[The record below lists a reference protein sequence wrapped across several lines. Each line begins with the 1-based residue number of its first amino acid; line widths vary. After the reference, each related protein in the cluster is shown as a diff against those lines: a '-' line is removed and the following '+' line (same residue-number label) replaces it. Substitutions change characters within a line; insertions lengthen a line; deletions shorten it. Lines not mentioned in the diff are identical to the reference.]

1 MINLKIDNK
10 DISVPQGTNVFK
22 AAKDNGIYI
31 PGLCYHPK
39 LTQYGGC
46 RLCMVEITERGRTR
60 HRFSCAQPV
69 AEGMTVKTKTP
80 QTEKYTRSVME
91 YLLAHHPLDC
101 PTCDKSGE
109 CGLQEVTHDLNLK
122 AGRFKS
128 ARLDEPMRRD
138 NPLLEYN
145 SNRCILCSRC
155 VKVCKEI
162 AGVGAIDYQNR
173 GFKTIVGTAFNK
185 PLDCSF
191 CGGCVSVCPT
201 GSWQDRTLKFRARP
215 WELKKTPT
223 ICTYCAVGCSLVIN
237 TKKNEVMRITP
248 DKNLEL
254 GVNEGNLCVKGKF
267 GHEFIN
273 SDKRIK
279 TPLIKKGG
287 KLRSV
292 SWDAAL
298 EYISKKFSE
307 IISDRGGNAIGGIG
321 SEKCTNED
329 NYLFQKFCRAVL
341 GTNNIDNISNMKS
354 PSLNRLI
361 NNSVAYGMAS
371 TSLEGIEN
379 ADTVFFVGADVSEAH
394 PVVGSMVRK
403 AIRKN
408 KTKVI
413 IANARNVEFGCE
425 TRNLFRINYK
435 LGTQTAL
442 INAMIKVVVDEKL
455 IDLKKAAAKTENF
468 NELRASLNDPET
480 GLKKVSKATN
490 ISEDAIREASV
501 LIAKAENC
509 YVICGKDIQE
519 DPSGEQTIEAL
530 MNLCAL
536 INKGDT
542 DKVSIVF
549 SRVNNNSQGVNDMGV
564 VPDYLPGYIDIT
576 DQGYRDAVEESWGMK
591 LPDDLLGK
599 DFGKDSGDIFDLAV
613 KKKVRALYV
622 MGENPVVNYPNGK
635 KVKDA
640 FKKAEFVVVQ
650 DSFLT
655 ETAELADVVLPSST
669 YVEKGGTFTNMGMTV
684 QRLHKAIPQ
693 VGDSKP
699 DWQIVCALAEKMGHT
714 FPYTTSKDIVDEIG
728 TSVPI
733 YEGIE
738 INRLRRKGFHW
749 ILSLYY
755 KTKAE
760 IYRFEITSKKA
771 GSAVKKNRNYPFIML
786 TGSSLRHLGTYSRNS
801 ESLVSLASEC
811 FVEINR
817 LDARKADIIDGD
829 MVKIESARGK
839 LKLKAKITGRVPEGT
854 VFVSEDY
861 EWVPVNSLRGDGYTN
876 VKITKTK

>member
-1 MINLKIDNK
+1 MINITIDNK
-10 DISVPQGTNVFK
+10 IVSVPKGTNIFK
-22 AAKDNGIYI
+22 AAKDNDIYI

-46 RLCMVEITERGRTR
+46 RLCMVEVTERGRAR
-60 HRFSCAQPV
+60 HRFSCAQPA
-69 AEGMTVKTKTP
+69 AEGMIVKTKTP
-80 QTEKYTRSVME
+80 ETEKYTKSVME

-109 CGLQEVTHDLNLK
+109 CGLQEVTHDLKLQT
-122 AGRFKS
+122 GRFKS
-128 ARLDEPMRRD
+128 VRLDDPMRRD

-173 GFKTIVGTAFNK
+173 GFKTVVGTAFDK

-223 ICTYCAVGCSLVIN
+223 VCTYCAVGCSLVIN
-237 TKKNEVMRITP
+237 SKNNEVMRITAEE
-248 DKNLEL
+248 NLEL

-279 TPLIKKGG
+279 TPLMKKNG
-287 KLRSV
+287 KLRPV
-292 SWDAAL
+292 SWEDAI
-298 EYISKKFSE
+298 EHISAKFSK
-307 IISDRGGNAIGGIG
+307 IINDHGGSSIGGIG

-329 NYLFQKFCRAVL
+329 NYLFQKFCRTVL

-361 NNSVAYGMAS
+361 NNAVVYGMAS

-379 ADTVFFVGADVSEAH
+379 TDTVFFVGADVSEAH
-394 PVVGSMVRK
+394 PVLGSMVRK
-403 AIRKN
+403 AIRLN
-408 KTKVI
+408 KAKVI
-413 IANARNVEFGCE
+413 IANTRNVEFGCE
-425 TRNLFRINYK
+425 TKNLLRLNYK
-435 LGTQTAL
+435 QGTQTAL
-442 INAMIKVVVDEKL
+442 INAMTRVIVDEKL
-455 IDLKKAAAKTENF
+455 VDLKKVANKTENF
-468 NELRASLNDPET
+468 NELQSSLKSVEV
-480 GLKKVSKATN
+480 GIERVSKVTN
-490 ISEDAIREASV
+490 IPENIIRAAAAS
-501 LIAKAENC
+501 IAKAGNC

-519 DPSGEQTIEAL
+519 DPSGEETIEAL

-536 INKGDT
+536 INKGDN

-549 SRVNNNSQGVNDMGV
+549 SRENNNSQGVNDMGV
-564 VPDYLPGYIDIT
+564 VPEFLPGYLDID
-576 DQGYRDAVEESWGMK
+576 DQENRDAVEDAWGVK
-591 LPDDLLGK
+591 LSSDLPENK
-599 DFGKDSGDIFDLAV
+599 SGDIFDRAV
-613 KKKVRALYV
+613 KKRIKALYV
-622 MGENPVVNYPNGK
+622 MGENPIVNYPNGK

-655 ETAELADVVLPSST
+655 ETAQLADVVLPSST
-669 YVEKGGTFTNMGMTV
+669 FVEKGGTFTNMVMTV
-684 QRLHKAIPQ
+684 QRLHKAISQ

-699 DWQIVCALAEKMGHT
+699 DWQIICDLAEKMGHA
-714 FPYTTSKDIVDEIG
+714 FEYTTSKDIVDEIG
-728 TSVPI
+728 KSVPV

-738 INRLRRKGFHW
+738 VNRLRRKGFHW

-760 IYRFEITSKKA
+760 RYRFEVTSNKTITIKGNKK
-771 GSAVKKNRNYPFIML
+771 YPFILL
-786 TGSSLRHLGTYSRNS
+786 TGSSLRHQGTYSRNS

-817 LDARKADIIDGD
+817 KDAKGADIADGD
-829 MVKIESARGK
+829 NVKIESAQGK
-839 LKLKAKITGRVPEGT
+839 IKLKAKTTGRVPEGM
-854 VFVSEDY
+854 VFVSEYY
-861 EWVPVNSLRGDGYTN
+861 EWVPVNDLRGDGYTN
-876 VKITKTK
+876 VKISKIK

>member
-1 MINLKIDNK
+1 MINITIDK
-10 DISVPQGTNVFK
+10 KLVSVPKGTNIFK

-46 RLCMVEITERGRTR
+46 RLCMVEVTERGRSR

-69 AEGMTVKTKTP
+69 AEGMVVRTKTP
-80 QTEKYTRSVME
+80 ETEKYTKSVME

-109 CGLQEVTHDLNLK
+109 CGLQEITHDLKLK
-122 AGRFKS
+122 PGRFKS
-128 ARLDEPMRRD
+128 ARLDDPMRRD

-173 GFKTIVGTAFNK
+173 GFKTVVGTAFDK

-201 GSWQDRTLKFRARP
+201 GSWQDRTLKFKARP

-237 TKKNEVMRITP
+237 TKDKEVMRITP
-248 DKNLEL
+248 DENLNL
-254 GVNEGNLCVKGKF
+254 GINESNLCVKGKF

-287 KLRSV
+287 KLRSA
-292 SWDAAL
+292 SWDDAL
-298 EYISKKFSE
+298 DHISKKFSE
-307 IISDRGGNAIGGIG
+307 IIEKSGGNAIGGIG

-329 NYLFQKFCRAVL
+329 NYLFQKLCRTVL

-403 AIRKN
+403 AIRVN

-413 IANARNVEFGCE
+413 IANVRNVEFGCE
-425 TRNLFRINYK
+425 TKNLLRLNYK

-442 INAMIKVVVDEKL
+442 INAMMKVIVDEKL
-455 IDLKKAAAKTENF
+455 VNLKKAADKTENF
-468 NELRASLNDPET
+468 NELRSSLKSSDL
-480 GLKKVSKATN
+480 GIKKVSKATN
-490 ISEDAIREASV
+490 IPEDSIRAAAAS
-501 LIAKAENC
+501 IAKAGNC
-509 YVICGKDIQE
+509 YVICGKDIEE
-519 DPSGEQTIEAL
+519 DPSGEETIEAL

-536 INKGDT
+536 VNKGDS

-549 SRVNNNSQGVNDMGV
+549 SRENNNSQGVNDMGV
-564 VPDYLPGYIDIT
+564 VPEFLPGYLDIN
-576 DQGYRDAVEESWGMK
+576 DQENREVVEEAW
-591 LPDDLLGK
+591 
-599 DFGKDSGDIFDLAV
+599 
-613 KKKVRALYV
+613 
-622 MGENPVVNYPNGK
+622 
-635 KVKDA
+635 DA
-640 FKKAEFVVVQ
+640 EA
-650 DSFLT
+650 
-655 ETAELADVVLPSST
+655 T
-669 YVEKGGTFTNMGMTV
+669 YC
-684 QRLHKAIPQ
+684 
-693 VGDSKP
+693 S
-699 DWQIVCALAEKMGHT
+699 
-714 FPYTTSKDIVDEIG
+714 
-728 TSVPI
+728 
-733 YEGIE
+733 
-738 INRLRRKGFHW
+738 
-749 ILSLYY
+749 
-755 KTKAE
+755 
-760 IYRFEITSKKA
+760 
-771 GSAVKKNRNYPFIML
+771 
-786 TGSSLRHLGTYSRNS
+786 
-801 ESLVSLASEC
+801 
-811 FVEINR
+811 
-817 LDARKADIIDGD
+817 
-829 MVKIESARGK
+829 
-839 LKLKAKITGRVPEGT
+839 
-854 VFVSEDY
+854 
-861 EWVPVNSLRGDGYTN
+861 
-876 VKITKTK
+876 

>member
-1 MINLKIDNK
+1 MINITIDNK
-10 DISVPQGTNVFK
+10 DVSVPAGTNIFK

-46 RLCMVEITERGRTR
+46 RLCMVEVTERGRSR

-69 AEGMTVKTKTP
+69 AEGMIVKTKTP
-80 QTEKYTRSVME
+80 ETEKYTKSVME

-109 CGLQEVTHDLNLK
+109 CGLQEITHDLKLK
-122 AGRFKS
+122 PGRFKS
-128 ARLDEPMRRD
+128 ARLDDQMRRD

-173 GFKTIVGTAFNK
+173 GFKTVIGTAFDK

-201 GSWQDRTLKFRARP
+201 GSWQDRTLKFKARP
-215 WELKKTPT
+215 WELKKTPSV
-223 ICTYCAVGCSLVIN
+223 CTYCAVGCSLVVN
-237 TKKNEVMRITP
+237 TKNNEVMRITAEE
-248 DKNLEL
+248 NLSL

-287 KLRSV
+287 KLRPASWEDALDHV
-292 SWDAAL
+292 SNR
-298 EYISKKFSE
+298 FSE
-307 IISDRGGNAIGGIG
+307 IIKNSGGNAIGGIG

-329 NYLFQKFCRAVL
+329 NYLFQKFCRTVI
-341 GTNNIDNISNMKS
+341 GTNNIDNIANMKS

-403 AIRKN
+403 AIRVN

-413 IANARNVEFGCE
+413 IANARKVEFGCE
-425 TRNLFRINYK
+425 TRNLLRLNYK
-435 LGTQTAL
+435 PGTQTTL
-442 INAMIKVVVDEKL
+442 INAMMKVIVDEKL
-455 IDLKKAAAKTENF
+455 VNLEKAAEKTDNF
-468 NELRASLNDPET
+468 KELSSSLKASELEIN
-480 GLKKVSKATN
+480 KVSKATN
-490 ISEDAIREASV
+490 IPEDSIRAAASS
-501 LIAKAENC
+501 IAKAGNC
-509 YVICGKDIQE
+509 YVICGKDIEE
-519 DPSGEQTIEAL
+519 DPSGEETIEAL

-536 INKGDT
+536 VNKGDT

-549 SRVNNNSQGVNDMGV
+549 SRENNNSQGVNDMGV
-564 VPDYLPGYIDIT
+564 VPDFLPGYLDIN
-576 DQGYRDAVEESWGMK
+576 DQENREAVESAWGAK
-591 LPDDLLGK
+591 LSAGLSK
-599 DFGKDSGDIFDLAV
+599 NSSGDIFDLAV
-613 KKKVRALYV
+613 KKKIKALYV
-622 MGENPVVNYPNGK
+622 MGENPIVNYPNGK

-655 ETAELADVVLPSST
+655 ETAQLADVVLPSST
-669 YVEKGGTFTNMGMTV
+669 FVEKGGTFTNMVMTV

-693 VGDSKP
+693 VGESKP
-699 DWQIVCALAEKMGHT
+699 DWQIICALAEKMGHA
-714 FPYTTSKDIVDEIG
+714 FEYTTSKDIVDEIG
-728 TSVPI
+728 KSVPT

-738 INRLRRKGFHW
+738 VNRLRRKGFHW

-760 IYRFEITSKKA
+760 MYRFEVTGNKDSGIKSNKK
-771 GSAVKKNRNYPFIML
+771 YPLILL
-786 TGSSLRHLGTYSRNS
+786 TGSSLRHQGTYSRNS
-801 ESLVSLASEC
+801 ESLVALASEC

-817 LDARKADIIDGD
+817 EDAKKANIADGD
-829 MVKIESARGK
+829 NVKIESVHGNIK
-839 LKLKAKITGRVPEGT
+839 LKVKTTGRVPEGA
-854 VFVSEDY
+854 VFVSENY
-861 EWVPVNSLRGDGYTN
+861 EWVPVNNLRGDGYTN
-876 VKITKTK
+876 VKISKSK

>member
-1 MINLKIDNK
+1 MINITIDNK
-10 DISVPQGTNVFK
+10 LVSVPQGTNIFK

-46 RLCMVEITERGRTR
+46 RLCMVEVTERGRSR

-69 AEGMTVKTKTP
+69 AEGMIVKTKTP
-80 QTEKYTRSVME
+80 ETEKYTKSVME

-109 CGLQEVTHDLNLK
+109 CGLQEITHDLKLK
-122 AGRFKS
+122 PGRFKS

-173 GFKTIVGTAFNK
+173 GFQTVVGTAFDK

-201 GSWQDRTLKFRARP
+201 GSWQDRTLKFKARP

-223 ICTYCAVGCSLVIN
+223 VCTYCAVGCSLVIN
-237 TKKNEVMRITP
+237 TKNKEVMRVTP
-248 DKNLEL
+248 DENLNL
-254 GVNEGNLCVKGKF
+254 GINESNLCVKGKF

-279 TPLIKKGG
+279 TPLIRRDG
-287 KLRSV
+287 KLRPAT
-292 SWDAAL
+292 WEDAL
-298 EYISKKFSE
+298 ERVSNRFSE
-307 IISDRGGNAIGGIG
+307 IIKSSGGNAIGGIG

-329 NYLFQKFCRAVL
+329 NYLFQKLCRTVL

-403 AIRKN
+403 AIRVN

-413 IANARNVEFGCE
+413 IANVRNVEFGCE
-425 TRNLFRINYK
+425 TKNLLRLNYK
-435 LGTQTAL
+435 FGTQTTL
-442 INAMIKVVVDEKL
+442 INAIMKVIVDEKL
-455 IDLKKAAAKTENF
+455 VNLKKAAEKTDNF
-468 NELRASLNDPET
+468 KELSSSLKASELGIN
-480 GLKKVSKATN
+480 KVSKATN
-490 ISEDAIREASV
+490 IPEDSIRAAAAS
-501 LIAKAENC
+501 IAKAGNC
-509 YVICGKDIQE
+509 YVICGKDIEE
-519 DPSGEQTIEAL
+519 DPSGEETIEAL

-536 INKGDT
+536 VNKGDT

-549 SRVNNNSQGVNDMGV
+549 SRENNNSQGVNDMGV
-564 VPDYLPGYIDIT
+564 VPEFLPGYLDIN
-576 DQGYRDAVEESWGMK
+576 DQDNREVVEDAWGAK
-591 LPDDLLGK
+591 LSA
-599 DFGKDSGDIFDLAV
+599 DFSKNSSGDIFDRAV
-613 KKKVRALYV
+613 KKKIKALYV
-622 MGENPVVNYPNGK
+622 MGENPIVNYPNGK
-635 KVKDA
+635 KVNDA

-655 ETAELADVVLPSST
+655 ETAQLADVVLPSST
-669 YVEKGGTFTNMGMTV
+669 FVEKGGTFTNMVMTV

-699 DWQIVCALAEKMGHT
+699 DWQIICDLAEKMGHA
-714 FPYTTSKDIVDEIG
+714 FEYTTSKDIVDEIG
-728 TSVPI
+728 KSVPI

-738 INRLRRKGFHW
+738 VNRLRRKGFHW
-749 ILSLYY
+749 ILS
-755 KTKAE
+755 
-760 IYRFEITSKKA
+760 
-771 GSAVKKNRNYPFIML
+771 
-786 TGSSLRHLGTYSRNS
+786 
-801 ESLVSLASEC
+801 
-811 FVEINR
+811 
-817 LDARKADIIDGD
+817 
-829 MVKIESARGK
+829 
-839 LKLKAKITGRVPEGT
+839 
-854 VFVSEDY
+854 
-861 EWVPVNSLRGDGYTN
+861 
-876 VKITKTK
+876 

>member
-10 DISVPQGTNVFK
+10 DISVPQGTNIFE

-80 QTEKYTRSVME
+80 ETEKYTKSVME

-109 CGLQEVTHDLNLK
+109 CGLQEVTHDLKLK

-128 ARLDEPMRRD
+128 ARLDDPMRRD

-173 GFKTIVGTAFNK
+173 GFKTVVGTAFNK

-201 GSWQDRTLKFRARP
+201 GSWQDRTLKFKARP

-237 TKKNEVMRITP
+237 SKNNEVMRITAEE
-248 DKNLEL
+248 NLEL

-273 SDKRIK
+273 SNKRIQ
-279 TPLIKKGG
+279 TPLIKKNG
-287 KLRSV
+287 KLRPV
-292 SWDAAL
+292 SWEDAL
-298 EYISKKFSE
+298 DHISNKFSE
-307 IISDRGGNAIGGIG
+307 TITKHGGHAIGGVG

-329 NYLFQKFCRAVL
+329 NYLFQKFCRTVL

-403 AIRKN
+403 AIRVN
-408 KTKVI
+408 KTNVI
-413 IANARNVEFGCE
+413 IANVRNVEFGCE
-425 TRNLFRINYK
+425 TKNLLRLNYK

-442 INAMIKVVVDEKL
+442 INTMMKVIVDEKL
-455 IDLKKAAAKTENF
+455 VNLKKAADKTENF
-468 NELRASLNDPET
+468 KELRSSLKSSDL
-480 GLKKVSKATN
+480 GIKKVSKATN
-490 ISEDAIREASV
+490 IPEDSIRAAATA
-501 LIAKAENC
+501 IAKAGNC
-509 YVICGKDIQE
+509 YVICGKDIEE
-519 DPSGEQTIEAL
+519 DSSGEETIEAL

-536 INKGDT
+536 INKGDS

-549 SRVNNNSQGVNDMGV
+549 SRQNNNSQGVNDMGV
-564 VPDYLPGYIDIT
+564 VPEFLPGYLDIN
-576 DQGYRDAVEESWGMK
+576 DQENRDIVEELWEAK
-591 LPDDLLGK
+591 LPAVLK
-599 DFGKDSGDIFDLAV
+599 NSSGDIFDLAV
-613 KKKVRALYV
+613 KKKIKALYV
-622 MGENPVVNYPNGK
+622 MGENPIVNYPNGK
-635 KVKDA
+635 KVNDA

-655 ETAELADVVLPSST
+655 ETAQLADVVLPSST
-669 YVEKGGTFTNMGMTV
+669 YVEKGGTFTNMVMTV

-699 DWQIVCALAEKMGHT
+699 DWQIICDLAQKMGHEYN
-714 FPYTTSKDIVDEIG
+714 YTTSKDIVDEIG
-728 TSVPI
+728 KSVPI

-738 INRLRRKGFHW
+738 VNRLRRKGFHW

-760 IYRFEITSKKA
+760 MYRFEIGGKKTSVIKSNKK
-771 GSAVKKNRNYPFIML
+771 YPFILL
-786 TGSSLRHLGTYSRNS
+786 TCSSLRHQGTYSRNS

-817 LDARKADIIDGD
+817 KDAKKANIAAGD
-829 MVKIESARGK
+829 NVKVESAQGK
-839 LKLKAKITGRVPEGT
+839 IKLKAVTTSRVPEGA
-854 VFVSEDY
+854 VFISEDY
-861 EWVPVNSLRGDGYTN
+861 EWVPVNNLRGDGYTN
-876 VKITKTK
+876 VKISKSK

>member
-1 MINLKIDNK
+1 MINITIDNK
-10 DISVPQGTNVFK
+10 VVSVPKGTNIFK

-46 RLCMVEITERGRTR
+46 RLCMVEVTERGRSR

-69 AEGMTVKTKTP
+69 AEGMVVKTKTP
-80 QTEKYTRSVME
+80 ETEKYTKSVME

-109 CGLQEVTHDLNLK
+109 CGLQEITHELK
-122 AGRFKS
+122 LKTGRFKS

-162 AGVGAIDYQNR
+162 AGVSAIDYQNR
-173 GFKTIVGTAFNK
+173 GFKTVVGTAFDK

-201 GSWQDRTLKFRARP
+201 GSWQDRTLKFKARP

-237 TKKNEVMRITP
+237 TKNKEVMRITA
-248 DKNLEL
+248 DENLEL
-254 GVNEGNLCVKGKF
+254 GVNESNLCVKGKF

-287 KLRSV
+287 KLRPA
-292 SWDAAL
+292 SWDDAL
-298 EYISKKFSE
+298 DHISNRFSE
-307 IISDRGGNAIGGIG
+307 IIKNSGGNAIGGIG

-329 NYLFQKFCRAVL
+329 NYLFQKFCRTVL

-403 AIRKN
+403 AIRVN

-413 IANARNVEFGCE
+413 IANVRNVEFGCDAK
-425 TRNLFRINYK
+425 NLLRLNYK
-435 LGTQTAL
+435 LGTQTVL
-442 INAMIKVVVDEKL
+442 INAMMKVIVDEKL
-455 IDLKKAAAKTENF
+455 VNLKKAADKTENF
-468 NELRASLNDPET
+468 NALLSSLKAPEL
-480 GLKKVSKATN
+480 GIKKVSKATN
-490 ISEDAIREASV
+490 IPEDSIRAAAAS
-501 LIAKAENC
+501 IAKAENC
-509 YVICGKDIQE
+509 YVICGKDIEE
-519 DPSGEQTIEAL
+519 DPSGEETIEAL

-536 INKGDT
+536 VNKGDT

-549 SRVNNNSQGVNDMGV
+549 SRENNNSQGVNDMGV
-564 VPDYLPGYIDIT
+564 VPEFLPGYLDIN
-576 DQGYRDAVEESWGMK
+576 DQENREAVEYSWGVK
-591 LPDDLLGK
+591 LPADLLK
-599 DFGKDSGDIFDLAV
+599 NSSGDIFDRAV
-613 KKKVRALYV
+613 KKKIKALYV
-622 MGENPVVNYPNGK
+622 MGENPIVNYPNGK
-635 KVKDA
+635 KVNDA
-640 FKKAEFVVVQ
+640 FKKIEFVVVQ

-655 ETAELADVVLPSST
+655 ETAQLADVVLPSST
-669 YVEKGGTFTNMGMTV
+669 FVEKGGTFTNMAMTV

-699 DWQIVCALAEKMGHT
+699 DWQIICDLAEKMGHEYE
-714 FPYTTSKDIVDEIG
+714 YTTSKDIVDEIG
-728 TSVPI
+728 KSVPI

-760 IYRFEITSKKA
+760 KYRFEITGKKT
-771 GSAVKKNRNYPFIML
+771 SAIKSNKKYPFTLL
-786 TGSSLRHLGTYSRNS
+786 TGSSLRHQGTYSRNS

-817 LDARKADIIDGD
+817 QDAKKANIADGD
-829 MVKIESARGK
+829 NVKIESAQGK
-839 LKLKAKITGRVPEGT
+839 LKLKVKTTGRVPEGA
-854 VFVSEDY
+854 VFISENY
-861 EWVPVNSLRGDGYTN
+861 EWVPVNNLRGDGYT
-876 VKITKTK
+876 

>member
-1 MINLKIDNK
+1 MINITIDNK
-10 DISVPQGTNVFK
+10 IVSVPRGTNIFK

-46 RLCMVEITERGRTR
+46 RLCMVEVTERGRAR

-69 AEGMTVKTKTP
+69 AEGMIVKTKTP
-80 QTEKYTRSVME
+80 ETEKYTKSVME

-109 CGLQEVTHDLNLK
+109 CGLQEVTHDLKLQT
-122 AGRFKS
+122 GRFKS
-128 ARLDEPMRRD
+128 VRLDEPIKRD

-173 GFKTIVGTAFNK
+173 GFKTVVGTAFDK

-223 ICTYCAVGCSLVIN
+223 VCTYCAVGCSLVIN
-237 TKKNEVMRITP
+237 SKNNEVMRITAEE
-248 DKNLEL
+248 NLEL

-273 SDKRIK
+273 SDKRIQ
-279 TPLIKKGG
+279 TPLIKKNG
-287 KLRSV
+287 KLRPV
-292 SWDAAL
+292 SWEGAL
-298 EYISKKFSE
+298 EHISKKFSQ
-307 IISDRGGNAIGGIG
+307 IINDHGGSAIGGIG

-329 NYLFQKFCRAVL
+329 NYLFQKFCRTVL
-341 GTNNIDNISNMKS
+341 GTNNIDNIANMKS

-361 NNSVAYGMAS
+361 NNAVVYGMAS

-394 PVVGSMVRK
+394 PVLGSMVRK
-403 AIRKN
+403 AIRLN
-408 KTKVI
+408 KAKVI
-413 IANARNVEFGCE
+413 IANTRNVEFGCE
-425 TRNLFRINYK
+425 TKNLLRLNYK
-435 LGTQTAL
+435 LGTQTVL
-442 INAMIKVVVDEKL
+442 INGMINIIVEEKL
-455 IDLKKAAAKTENF
+455 VDLKKVAGKTENF
-468 NELRASLNDPET
+468 NELRSSLTASET
-480 GLKKVSKATN
+480 GIKKVSETTN
-490 ISEDAIREASV
+490 ISEDIIRNASSS
-501 LIAKAENC
+501 IAKAGNC
-509 YVICGKDIQE
+509 YVICGKDIEE
-519 DPSGEQTIEAL
+519 DPSGEETIEAL

-536 INKGDT
+536 INKGDK

-549 SRVNNNSQGVNDMGV
+549 SRENNNSQGVNDMGV
-564 VPDYLPGYIDIT
+564 VPEFLPGYLDID
-576 DQGYRDAVEESWGMK
+576 DQENRDAVENSWGVK
-591 LPDDLLGK
+591 LPAALPGNN
-599 DFGKDSGDIFDLAV
+599 SGDIFDLAV
-613 KKKVRALYV
+613 KKKIKALYV
-622 MGENPVVNYPNGK
+622 MGENPIVNYPNGK

-655 ETAELADVVLPSST
+655 ETAQLADVVLPSST
-669 YVEKGGTFTNMGMTV
+669 FVEKGGTFTNMVMTV
-684 QRLHKAIPQ
+684 QRLHKAIPP

-699 DWQIVCALAEKMGHT
+699 DWQIICDLAEEMGHE

-728 TSVPI
+728 ANVPI

-738 INRLRRKGFHW
+738 VNRLRRKGFHW

-755 KTKAE
+755 KTKAAV
-760 IYRFEITSKKA
+760 YRFEVTKKKS
-771 GSAVKKNRNYPFIML
+771 SAIKKNTNYPFIML
-786 TGSSLRHLGTYSRNS
+786 TGSSLRHQGTYSRNS
-801 ESLVSLASEC
+801 DSLISLASEC
-811 FVEINR
+811 LVEINR
-817 LDARKADIIDGD
+817 RDAKKADIMDGD
-829 MVKIESARGK
+829 NVIIQSLHGKI
-839 LKLKAKITGRVPEGT
+839 KLKAKTTGRVPEGS

-861 EWVPVNSLRGDGYTN
+861 EWVPVNNLRGDGYTN
-876 VKITKTK
+876 VKISKTK

>member
-1 MINLKIDNK
+1 MINITIDNK
-10 DISVPQGTNVFK
+10 IVSVPKGTNIFK

-46 RLCMVEITERGRTR
+46 RLCMVEVTERGRAR

-69 AEGMTVKTKTP
+69 AEGMIVKTKTP
-80 QTEKYTRSVME
+80 ETQKYTKSVME

-109 CGLQEVTHDLNLK
+109 CGLQEVTHDLKLQT
-122 AGRFKS
+122 GRFKS
-128 ARLDEPMRRD
+128 VRLDQPMKRD

-162 AGVGAIDYQNR
+162 AGVAAIDYQHR
-173 GFKTIVGTAFNK
+173 GFKTVIGTAFDK

-223 ICTYCAVGCSLVIN
+223 ICSYCAIGCSLVVN
-237 TKKNEVMRITP
+237 SKNNEVMRITAEE
-248 DKNLEL
+248 NLEL

-273 SDKRIK
+273 SDKRIQ
-279 TPLIKKGG
+279 TPLIKKNG
-287 KLRSV
+287 KLRPA
-292 SWDAAL
+292 SWEDAL
-298 EYISKKFSE
+298 EHIAKKFSK
-307 IISDRGGNAIGGIG
+307 IINDHGGSAIGGIG

-361 NNSVAYGMAS
+361 NNAVVYGMAS

-379 ADTVFFVGADVSEAH
+379 ADTVFFVGADISEAH
-394 PVVGSMVRK
+394 PVLGSMVRK
-403 AIRKN
+403 AIRFN
-408 KTKVI
+408 KAKVI
-413 IANARNVEFGCE
+413 IANTRNVEFGSE
-425 TRNLFRINYK
+425 ARNLLRLNYK

-455 IDLKKAAAKTENF
+455 VDLKKVADKTENF
-468 NELRASLNDPET
+468 NELCSSLNTSEIDI
-480 GLKKVSKATN
+480 KKISGTTN
-490 ISEDAIREASV
+490 IPEDSIRAAASS
-501 LIAKAENC
+501 IAKAGNC

-519 DPSGEQTIEAL
+519 DPSGEETIEAL

-536 INKGDT
+536 INKGDN

-549 SRVNNNSQGVNDMGV
+549 SRENNNSQGVNDMGV
-564 VPDYLPGYIDIT
+564 VPGFLPGYLDIE
-576 DQGYRDAVEESWGMK
+576 DQENRDAIEELWDVK
-591 LPDDLLGK
+591 LSADLLANN
-599 DFGKDSGDIFDLAV
+599 SGDIFDLAV
-613 KKKVRALYV
+613 KKKIKAFYV
-622 MGENPVVNYPNGK
+622 MGENPIVNYPNGK
-635 KVKDA
+635 KVNEA

-655 ETAELADVVLPSST
+655 ETAQLADVVLPSST
-669 YVEKGGTFTNMGMTV
+669 YVEKGGTFTNMVMTV
-684 QRLHKAIPQ
+684 QRLHKAISQ

-699 DWQIVCALAEKMGHT
+699 DWQIICNLAEKMGHE
-714 FPYTTSKDIVDEIG
+714 FEYTTSKDIVDEIG
-728 TSVPI
+728 VSVPI
-733 YEGIE
+733 YEVIE
-738 INRLRRKGFHW
+738 VNRLRRKGFHW

-755 KTKAE
+755 KTKAAV
-760 IYRFEITSKKA
+760 YRFEVASKKTNAITSNKK
-771 GSAVKKNRNYPFIML
+771 YPFILL
-786 TGSSLRHLGTYSRNS
+786 TGSSLRHQGTYSRNS
-801 ESLVSLASEC
+801 ESLISLASEC

-817 LDARKADIIDGD
+817 KDAKKADIVNGD
-829 MVKIESARGK
+829 NIKIESAQGK
-839 LKLKAKITGRVPEGT
+839 LKLKAKTTGRVPEGA
-854 VFVSEDY
+854 VFISENY
-861 EWVPVNSLRGDGYTN
+861 EWVPVNTLRGNGYTN
-876 VKITKTK
+876 VKISKTK

>member
-10 DISVPQGTNVFK
+10 DISVPGGTNIFK

-46 RLCMVEITERGRTR
+46 RLCMVEVTERGRTR

-80 QTEKYTRSVME
+80 ETEKYTKSVME

-109 CGLQEVTHDLNLK
+109 CGLQEVTHDLKLSV
-122 AGRFKS
+122 GRFKS
-128 ARLDEPMRRD
+128 VRLHEPMKRD
-138 NPLLEYN
+138 NPLLELN
-145 SNRCILCSRC
+145 TNRCILCGRC

-173 GFKTIVGTAFNK
+173 GFKTVVGTAFDK

-237 TKKNEVMRITP
+237 SKNNEVMRVTA
-248 DKNLEL
+248 DENLNL
-254 GVNEGNLCVKGKF
+254 GINESNLCVKGKF

-287 KLRSV
+287 KLCPA
-292 SWDAAL
+292 SWEDAL
-298 EYISKKFSE
+298 EHVSNRFSK
-307 IISDRGGNAIGGIG
+307 IIKNSGGNAIGGIG

-329 NYLFQKFCRAVL
+329 NYLFQKLCRTVL

-403 AIRKN
+403 AIRVN

-413 IANARNVEFGCE
+413 IANVRNVEFGCE
-425 TRNLFRINYK
+425 ARNLLRLNYK
-435 LGTQTAL
+435 QGTQTTL
-442 INAMIKVVVDEKL
+442 INAMMKVIVDEKL
-455 IDLKKAAAKTENF
+455 VNLEKVADKTENF
-468 NELRASLNDPET
+468 NELRSSLMASELGID
-480 GLKKVSKATN
+480 KVSKATN
-490 ISEDAIREASV
+490 IPEDSIRIAASS
-501 LIAKAENC
+501 IAKAGNC
-509 YVICGKDIQE
+509 YIVCGKDIEE
-519 DPSGEQTIEAL
+519 DPSGEEAIEAL

-536 INKGDT
+536 VNKGDT

-549 SRVNNNSQGVNDMGV
+549 SRENNNSQGVNDMGV
-564 VPDYLPGYIDIT
+564 VPDYLPGYLDIN
-576 DQGYRDAVEESWGMK
+576 DQENRDAVESAWGAK
-591 LPDDLLGK
+591 LSAELSK
-599 DFGKDSGDIFDLAV
+599 NSSGDIFDLAV
-613 KKKVRALYV
+613 KKKIKALYV
-622 MGENPVVNYPNGK
+622 MGENPIVNYPNGK

-655 ETAELADVVLPSST
+655 ETAQLADVVLPSST
-669 YVEKGGTFTNMGMTV
+669 FVEKGGTFTNMVMTV

-699 DWQIVCALAEKMGHT
+699 DWQIICDLAEKMGHA
-714 FPYTTSKDIVDEIG
+714 FEYTTSKDIVDEIG
-728 TSVPI
+728 KSVPI

-738 INRLRRKGFHW
+738 VNRLRRKGFHW

-760 IYRFEITSKKA
+760 MYRFEVTSKKA
-771 GSAVKKNRNYPFIML
+771 SAIKHNKKYPFILL
-786 TGSSLRHLGTYSRNS
+786 TGSSLRHQGTYSRNS
-801 ESLVSLASEC
+801 
-811 FVEINR
+811 
-817 LDARKADIIDGD
+817 
-829 MVKIESARGK
+829 
-839 LKLKAKITGRVPEGT
+839 
-854 VFVSEDY
+854 
-861 EWVPVNSLRGDGYTN
+861 
-876 VKITKTK
+876 

>member
-1 MINLKIDNK
+1 MINLTIDNK
-10 DISVPQGTNVFK
+10 VISVPRGTNIFK

-46 RLCMVEITERGRTR
+46 RLCMVEVTVRGRTR

-80 QTEKYTRSVME
+80 ATEKYTKSVME

-128 ARLDEPMRRD
+128 VRLDEPMRRD

-173 GFKTIVGTAFNK
+173 GFQTVVGTAFNK

-201 GSWQDRTLKFRARP
+201 GSWQDRTFKFRARP

-223 ICTYCAVGCSLVIN
+223 ICTYCAVGCSLVVN
-237 TKKNEVMRITP
+237 TKDNEVMRITAEE
-248 DKNLEL
+248 NLEL

-287 KLRSV
+287 KLLPA
-292 SWDAAL
+292 SWEDAL
-298 EYISKKFSE
+298 DHISKKFGE
-307 IISDRGGNAIGGIG
+307 IIAEHGGNAIGGIG
-321 SEKCTNED
+321 SEKSTNED

-341 GTNNIDNISNMKS
+341 GTNNIDNMSNMKS

-403 AIRKN
+403 AIRQN
-408 KTKVI
+408 NTKVI
-413 IANARNVEFGCE
+413 IANTRNVEFGCE
-425 TRNLFRINYK
+425 TRDFLRLNYK
-435 LGTQTAL
+435 LGTQTVL
-442 INAMIKVVVDEKL
+442 INAMMKVIVDEKL
-455 IDLKKAAAKTENF
+455 VNLKKAADKTENF
-468 NELRASLNDPET
+468 NELRSSLRASELEI
-480 GLKKVSKATN
+480 KKVSRTTN
-490 ISEDAIREASV
+490 IPEDIIRNAAAS
-501 LIAKAENC
+501 IAKAGNC
-509 YVICGKDIQE
+509 YVVCGKDIE
-519 DPSGEQTIEAL
+519 EAPSAEEAIEAL
-530 MNLCAL
+530 MNLCVL
-536 INKGDT
+536 VNKGDT

-549 SRVNNNSQGVNDMGV
+549 SRANNNSQGVNDMGV
-564 VPDYLPGYIDIT
+564 VPDFLPGYLDIN
-576 DQGYRDAVEESWGMK
+576 DQENREAVEDSWGMK
-591 LPDDLLGK
+591 LSTDLLK
-599 DFGKDSGDIFDLAV
+599 NSSGDVFDLAV
-613 KKKVRALYV
+613 SKKIRALYV
-622 MGENPVVNYPNGK
+622 MGENPIVNYPNGK

-640 FKKAEFVVVQ
+640 FKKAGFVVVQ

-655 ETAELADVVLPSST
+655 ETAQLADVVLPSST
-669 YVEKGGTFTNMGMTV
+669 YVEKGGTFTNMVMTV

-693 VGDSKP
+693 VGESKP
-699 DWQIVCALAEKMGHT
+699 DWQIICNLAEKMGYA

-728 TSVPI
+728 KSVPI

-755 KTKAE
+755 KTKAAM
-760 IYRFEITSKKA
+760 YRFEVSSKRTGTIKR
-771 GSAVKKNRNYPFIML
+771 SKDYPFIML
-786 TGSSLRHLGTYSRNS
+786 TGSSLRHQGTYSRNS

-817 LDARKADIIDGD
+817 QDAKKANIADGD
-829 MVKIESARGK
+829 NVKIESAQDK
-839 LKLKAKITGRVPEGT
+839 IKLKAKTTGRVPEGT
-854 VFVSEDY
+854 VFISEDY
-861 EWVPVNSLRGDGYTN
+861 EWVPVNNLRGDGCTN
-876 VKITKTK
+876 VKISKAR

>member
-10 DISVPQGTNVFK
+10 VVSVPKGTNIFK

-46 RLCMVEITERGRTR
+46 RLCMVEVTERGRSR

-69 AEGMTVKTKTP
+69 AEGMVVKTKTP
-80 QTEKYTRSVME
+80 ETEKYTKSVME

-109 CGLQEVTHDLNLK
+109 CGLQEVTHDLKLK
-122 AGRFKS
+122 PGRFKS

-162 AGVGAIDYQNR
+162 AGVAAIDYQNR
-173 GFKTIVGTAFNK
+173 GFKTVIGTAFDK

-201 GSWQDRTLKFRARP
+201 GSWQDRTLKFKARP

-237 TKKNEVMRITP
+237 TKDKEVMRVTADENI
-248 DKNLEL
+248 NL
-254 GVNEGNLCVKGKF
+254 GINESNLCVKGKF

-287 KLRSV
+287 KLRPA
-292 SWDAAL
+292 SWEDAL
-298 EYISKKFSE
+298 EHISNRFRE
-307 IISDRGGNAIGGIG
+307 IIEKSGGNAIGGIG

-329 NYLFQKFCRAVL
+329 NYLFQKLCRTVL
-341 GTNNIDNISNMKS
+341 GTNNVDNISNMKS

-379 ADTVFFVGADVSEAH
+379 ADTVFFVGADISDAH

-403 AIRKN
+403 AIRVN

-413 IANARNVEFGCE
+413 IANVRNVEFGCE
-425 TRNLFRINYK
+425 TKNLLRLNYK
-435 LGTQTAL
+435 LGTQTTL
-442 INAMIKVVVDEKL
+442 INAMMKVIVDEKL
-455 IDLKKAAAKTENF
+455 VNLKKAADKTENF
-468 NELRASLNDPET
+468 NELLSSLRSSEL
-480 GLKKVSKATN
+480 GIKKVSKATN
-490 ISEDAIREASV
+490 IPEDSINAAATS
-501 LIAKAENC
+501 IAKAGNC
-509 YVICGKDIQE
+509 YVICGKDIEE
-519 DPSGEQTIEAL
+519 DPSGEETIEAL

-536 INKGDT
+536 VNKGDS

-549 SRVNNNSQGVNDMGV
+549 SRENNNSQGVNDMGV
-564 VPDYLPGYIDIT
+564 VPEFLPGYLDIN
-576 DQGYRDAVEESWGMK
+576 DPENREVVEGAWGAK
-591 LPDDLLGK
+591 LSSDPLEQK
-599 DFGKDSGDIFDLAV
+599 SGDLFDRAV
-613 KKKVRALYV
+613 KKKIKALYV
-622 MGENPVVNYPNGK
+622 MGENPIVNYPNGK

-655 ETAELADVVLPSST
+655 ETAQLADVVLPSST
-669 YVEKGGTFTNMGMTV
+669 FVEKGGTFTNMVMTV

-699 DWQIVCALAEKMGHT
+699 DWQIICALAEKMGHEYH
-714 FPYTTSKDIVDEIG
+714 YTTSKDIVDEIG
-728 TSVPI
+728 KSVPI

-738 INRLRRKGFHW
+738 VNRLRRKGFHW

-760 IYRFEITSKKA
+760 RYQFEITSKKT
-771 GSAVKKNRNYPFIML
+771 SAIKSNKKYPFILL
-786 TGSSLRHLGTYSRNS
+786 TGSSLRHQGTYSRYS

-817 LDARKADIIDGD
+817 KDAKKAKITDGD
-829 MVKIESARGK
+829 NVKIESAQGNIK
-839 LKLKAKITGRVPEGT
+839 LNVKTTSRVPEG
-854 VFVSEDY
+854 VAFISEDY
-861 EWVPVNSLRGDGYTN
+861 EWVPVNNLRGDGYTN
-876 VKITKTK
+876 VKISKTK